1 MFFAGKNRR
10 PYVRIHM
17 DGNSIPRSHS
27 TRSTTEDVN
36 SIQDI
41 YALILLK
48 NEDAI
53 QMVYTWYIIM
63 YRILTE
69 FMPFTASK
77 GNFVMFNILILN
89 LWY

>member
-1 MFFAGKNRR
+1 MLKSLFFDGKNRR

-41 YALILLK
+41 YASNSFK
-48 NEDAI
+48 NRGCYSNGLHMIYHYVQDINRIYAI
-53 QMVYTWYIIM
+53 Y
-63 YRILTE
+63 
-69 FMPFTASK
+69 S
-77 GNFVMFNILILN
+77 
-89 LWY
+89 

>member
-1 MFFAGKNRR
+1 MLKSVFFAGKNRR

-17 DGNSIPRSHS
+17 EGNSIPRSHS

-41 YALILLK
+41 YASNSLKK

-63 YRILTE
+63 
-69 FMPFTASK
+69 
-77 GNFVMFNILILN
+77 
-89 LWY
+89 